1 VMAEMAACL
10 DGLKVWQQNWLSA
23 GSGLVAKIAKV
34 QGCATTLPTPGPGS
48 AERTNV
54 AAEWD
59 RKPHLHF
66 QPQETEIAFRRTSPH
81 QAMQVQSPT
90 P

>member
-1 VMAEMAACL
+1 MAEMAACL
-10 DGLKVWQQNWLSA
+10 DGLKVWQQNWLSV

-54 AAEWD
+54 AAGVG
-59 RKPHLHF
+59 
-66 QPQETEIAFRRTSPH
+66 PQTTS
-81 QAMQVQSPT
+81 SLST
-90 P
+90 SRD